1 MLPLCYKELEIT
13 KKNVYFYSVGKWYK
27 MIIEAISIPMFSQD
41 NHSIAFELDFLSFI
55 DRKLNT
61 IGFLQRLVGF
71 QRST

>member
-1 MLPLCYKELEIT
+1 
-13 KKNVYFYSVGKWYK
+13 

-55 DRKLNT
+55 GRKLNT
-61 IGFLQRLVGF
+61 IGFLQRFVGF